1 MLVLTTEEI
10 LEDLPV
16 GAARLVAVDDTF
28 TEVQLAAAPVTA
40 PEVSVCADGLAYVI
54 YTSGSTGRPKGVA
67 VTHGGVANY
76 VASVPGRV
84 GFGEPGARYA
94 LLQAQATDLGNTVV
108 FASLVSGGELHV
120 LDEAAVTDPQAVAA
134 YLSEHAI
141 DHLKA
146 VPSHL
151 AALGTECVP
160 AKSLVLGGEAASPE
174 WVRELVEAAG
184 ECAVFNHYGPTETT
198 IGVATTQ
205 LVSERVTVGTPVA
218 NTRFYV
224 LDERLR
230 PVPVGVAGEL
240 YVAGAQVARG
250 YVGRAGLTAER
261 FVAEPFSSGG
271 ERMYRTGDRVK
282 WTPEGEIAFL
292 GRADEQV
299 KIRGF
304 RIEPG
309 EVQAVV
315 TAHPNVTQAAVV
327 AREDTP
333 GDARLVAYVV
343 PDDPDH
349 TTELVADVR
358 SFTGRRLPEHMVPS
372 AVVVL
377 DALPLT
383 GNGKLDRKALP
394 APDYAGTAG
403 AGRGPADLREEVLCA
418 AFAEV
423 LGLDS
428 VGVDDDFF
436 ELGGH
441 SLLAVRLVEL
451 LRSRGVSVS
460 VRALFDTPTV
470 ASLAAAAGAE
480 QVVVPDNLIPAGAT
494 TITPDMLPLVDL
506 SVTEIERIVA
516 TVDGGAAN
524 VADVYPLAPL
534 QEGLLFHHMLAEGG
548 EDAYVMPAV
557 LEFDTRE
564 RLDRFVAAFQSV
576 VDRQDIYRT
585 SLVWEGLREP
595 VQVVW
600 RRAPLHIRETELDPH
615 GSDPVAE
622 LVAIGGMTMDLGRA
636 PLIDLHIAADP
647 GADRWLALLRVH
659 HVVRDGTGL
668 EVLLGEVEAFL
679 EGREAELPEPLP
691 YRNFV
696 AQARGG
702 IARAEHERYFAE
714 LLGDVTEP
722 TAPFGLIDVR
732 GDGLDVARAQITLA
746 AELDARLRAAARRSG
761 VSPATVLHV
770 AWARLV
776 AALSGRD
783 DVVFGTVLF
792 GRMNA
797 GAGADRVAGPFINT
811 LPVRVRVDEQGVLA
825 AVSAM
830 RSQLAALM
838 EHEHAPLVV
847 AQQASGVA
855 PEAPLFTTYINYRR
869 NAGQDLDERWDGAM
883 EGTRLVFAHERTNFP
898 VGVSIADDGRALV
911 LFVDAVAAIDAEAVG
926 MRLRNA
932 VEGLVSGLET
942 ALDGGPDLPLGA
954 VDVLDDSERHRL
966 LVEWN
971 DTTADLVPL
980 TLPDLFEA
988 QVARTPDAVAVVA
1001 DGLRLSYA
1009 ELDARANRL
1018 ARLLTGQGAGPESV
1032 VGVCLEPGVDRMAAL
1047 LGVLKSGAAYL
1058 LIEPDQTT
1066 ERTAA
1071 LVAET
1076 GLALTVTAAGPARAL
1091 PRGLTR
1097 VVLDDPATVTEL
1109 AALAPEGVV
1118 REGLRPEHP
1127 ACVTVASD
1135 RSGQPQAMV
1144 VEHRSVAGLLV
1155 PPATA
1160 EPGPEARE
1168 TRMPAPSSAAETF
1181 RPLLSGGSV
1190 ELSPEATG
1198 HAPTGAGVG
1207 TSARIYVLDRRL
1219 RPAPVGVT
1227 GELYLAGAGTG
1238 RGYLGRA
1245 ARTAERFVASP
1256 FSATG
1261 ERLFRT
1267 GDLARWNAD
1276 GRIEYPSHAEVRAET
1291 PSGTEPDGDTGTDIA
1306 RVRKPANVREEIL
1319 RSLFADVL
1327 GARDLG
1333 VDDDFFAVGGHSLQ
1347 AVRLVSRIRSVL
1359 AVEMPLRTLFDAP
1372 TVARLAAHLAGSS
1385 QTARAALTA
1394 GERPDRVPLSFAQQ
1408 RQWFLGRLEGPS
1420 ATYNVRSVL
1429 RLTGE
1434 VDQDALDAA
1443 LRDVIARHEVLRT
1456 VYPTADGE
1464 PYQRILGMG
1473 DLSWG
1478 LRTVRQTPAGLEKA
1492 IADAEAYAFD
1502 LATEIPIR
1510 AWLFE
1515 AGPEKVLVLVMHH
1528 IAGDGW
1534 SMGPLARDLSVA
1546 YTARCAGRAPTWE
1559 PLPVQY
1565 ADYALWQ
1572 RELLGDDADPDS
1584 VMARQVG
1591 YWREALAAMPEELE
1605 LPFDRPRPSVASHRG
1620 HHVALEIPA
1629 EVHARLAEV
1638 ARDEGATMFMVLQT
1652 ALAVL
1657 LSRLGAGTDIPIGS
1671 PNAGRTDEALNDLVG
1686 FFVNTLVLRTD
1697 LSGNPTFREVLGRV
1711 RERSLAAFAH
1721 QDVPFEKLVEELAP
1735 TRSLARHPL
1744 FQVMLTLQNNDEAEL
1759 SLPGLTVEGLR
1770 GGAAVANFDLD
1781 FSAEET
1787 FDETGAPAG
1796 LTGSLRAAADLFDTD
1811 TAERIAERLRRVLT
1825 AVAADPA
1832 APVGS
1837 VDVFGA
1843 GERRRVL
1850 VEWNDTAAEVVPGTL
1865 PELFEAQVVRTPDAV
1880 AVVAGDV
1887 GVSYAELDAR
1897 ANRLAHHLV
1906 GRGVGPE
1913 SVVGVCLERGVELVV
1928 ALLAVMK
1935 AG

>member
-1 MLVLTTEEI
+1 M
-10 LEDLPV
+10 
-16 GAARLVAVDDTF
+16 
-28 TEVQLAAAPVTA
+28 
-40 PEVSVCADGLAYVI
+40 
-54 YTSGSTGRPKGVA
+54 
-67 VTHGGVANY
+67 
-76 VASVPGRV
+76 
-84 GFGEPGARYA
+84 
-94 LLQAQATDLGNTVV
+94 
-108 FASLVSGGELHV
+108 
-120 LDEAAVTDPQAVAA
+120 
-134 YLSEHAI
+134 
-141 DHLKA
+141 
-146 VPSHL
+146 
-151 AALGTECVP
+151 
-160 AKSLVLGGEAASPE
+160 
-174 WVRELVEAAG
+174 
-184 ECAVFNHYGPTETT
+184 
-198 IGVATTQ
+198 
-205 LVSERVTVGTPVA
+205 
-218 NTRFYV
+218 
-224 LDERLR
+224 
-230 PVPVGVAGEL
+230 
-240 YVAGAQVARG
+240 
-250 YVGRAGLTAER
+250 
-261 FVAEPFSSGG
+261 
-271 ERMYRTGDRVK
+271 
-282 WTPEGEIAFL
+282 
-292 GRADEQV
+292 
-299 KIRGF
+299 
-304 RIEPG
+304 
-309 EVQAVV
+309 
-315 TAHPNVTQAAVV
+315 
-327 AREDTP
+327 
-333 GDARLVAYVV
+333 
-343 PDDPDH
+343 
-349 TTELVADVR
+349 
-358 SFTGRRLPEHMVPS
+358 
-372 AVVVL
+372 
-377 DALPLT
+377 
-383 GNGKLDRKALP
+383 
-394 APDYAGTAG
+394 
-403 AGRGPADLREEVLCA
+403 CA

-423 LGLDS
+423 LGLES

-441 SLLAVRLVEL
+441 SLIAVRLVEL

-480 QVVVPDNLIPAGAT
+480 QVVVPDNRIPADAT
-494 TITPDMLPLVDL
+494 VITPEMLPMVDL
-506 SVTEIERIVA
+506 SVAEVERIVA
-516 TVDGGAAN
+516 TVEGGAAN

-702 IARAEHERYFAE
+702 IARADHERYFAD

-722 TAPFGLIDVR
+722 TAPFGLVDVR
-732 GDGLDVARAQITLA
+732 GDGLDVARAQITLTT
-746 AELDARLRAAARRSG
+746 ELDERLRAAARRAG
-761 VSPATVLHV
+761 VSPATVMHV

-811 LPVRVRVDEQGVLA
+811 LPVRVRFDEQGVLA

-869 NAGQDLDERWDGAM
+869 NTGQDLDERWDGAM

-911 LFVDAVAAIDAEAVG
+911 LFVDAVASVDAEAVG
-926 MRLRNA
+926 VRLRNA
-932 VEGLVSGLET
+932 VEGLVSGLEA
-942 ALDGGPDLPLGA
+942 ALDGGPDLPLSA

-971 DTTADLVPL
+971 DTTADLVPM

-1001 DGLRLSYA
+1001 EGVRLSYA

-1018 ARLLTGQGAGPESV
+1018 ARLLAGQGAGPESV
-1032 VGVCLEPGVDRMAAL
+1032 VGVCLEHGVDRVAAL

-1058 LIEPDQTT
+1058 LIEPEQST

-1071 LVAET
+1071 LVADT

-1091 PRGLTR
+1091 PRGVTR
-1097 VVLDDPATVTEL
+1097 VVLDDPETVGEL

-1118 REGLRPEHP
+1118 RDGLRPEHP

-1135 RSGQPQAMV
+1135 PSGQPPAVV
-1144 VEHRSVAGLLV
+1144 VEHRSMAGLLM
-1155 PPATA
+1155 ARA
-1160 EPGPEARE
+1160 ASEPGQEDRG
-1168 TRMPAPSSAAETF
+1168 TRLPVPTPSLVSETF
-1181 RPLLSGGSV
+1181 GPLVSGGRV
-1190 ELSPEATG
+1190 ELLPEGGTADRRATMN
-1198 HAPTGAGVG
+1198 
-1207 TSARIYVLDRRL
+1207 ARVYVLDRRL

-1227 GELYLAGAGTG
+1227 GELYVAGAGTA

-1245 ARTAERFVASP
+1245 ALTAERFVASP

-1261 ERLFRT
+1261 ERLYRT
-1267 GDLARWNAD
+1267 GDLARWSAD
-1276 GRIEYPSHAEVRAET
+1276 GRIEYPARAAAKAGSGPEATAE
-1291 PSGTEPDGDTGTDIA
+1291 PQSGTTGTA
-1306 RVRKPANVREEIL
+1306 RNRKPANVREEIL

-1327 GARDLG
+1327 GVRNLS
-1333 VDDDFFAVGGHSLQ
+1333 VDDDFFAIGGHSLQ

-1359 AVEMPLRTLFDAP
+1359 GVEMPLRMLFEAP
-1372 TVARLAAHLAGSS
+1372 TVARLATHLAHS
-1385 QTARAALTA
+1385 TEAARTALTA
-1394 GERPDRVPLSFAQQ
+1394 AERPDRVPLSFAQQ
-1408 RQWFLGRLEGPS
+1408 RQWFLGQLEGPS

-1434 VDQDALDAA
+1434 VDKDALDAA
-1443 LRDVIARHEVLRT
+1443 LRDVIVRHEVLRT
-1456 VYPTADGE
+1456 VFLTADGE
-1464 PYQRILGMG
+1464 PYQHILDVN
-1473 DLSWG
+1473 DLSWA
-1478 LRTVRQTPAGLEKA
+1478 LRTTQETPAGLEKA

-1510 AWLFE
+1510 ASLFE
-1515 AGPEKVLVLVMHH
+1515 AGTERVLVLVMHH
-1528 IAGDGW
+1528 IVGDGW

-1546 YTARCAGRAPTWE
+1546 YTARCAGRAPEWE

-1572 RELLGDDADPDS
+1572 KQLLGNEGDAES
-1584 VMARQVG
+1584 LMARQVS
-1591 YWREALAAMPEELE
+1591 YWRETLAGAPEELE
-1605 LPFDRPRPSVASHRG
+1605 LPFDRPRPAVASHRG

-1638 ARDEGATMFMVLQT
+1638 ARSEGVTMFMVLQA

-1697 LSGNPTFREVLGRV
+1697 LSGDPTFREALGRV
-1711 RERSLAAFAH
+1711 RERSLSAFAR

-1759 SLPGLTVEGLR
+1759 SLPGLAVEGLR
-1770 GGAAVANFDLD
+1770 GGSSVANFDLD
-1781 FSAEET
+1781 FSVEEQ
-1787 FDETGAPAG
+1787 FDETGTPAG
-1796 LTGSLRAAADLFDTD
+1796 LTGSLRAAADLFDAD
-1811 TAERIAERLRRVLT
+1811 TAGRIGERLQRVLT
-1825 AVAADPA
+1825 ALADDPQQT
-1832 APVGS
+1832 VGS
-1837 VDVFGA
+1837 VDVFGV

-1850 VEWNDTAAEVVPGTL
+1850 VEWNDTAVEVVPGTV
-1865 PELFEAQVVRTPDAV
+1865 PGLFEAQVVRTP
-1880 AVVAGDV
+1880 
-1887 GVSYAELDAR
+1887 
-1897 ANRLAHHLV
+1897 
-1906 GRGVGPE
+1906 
-1913 SVVGVCLERGVELVV
+1913 
-1928 ALLAVMK
+1928 
-1935 AG
+1935 